1 MTLFSP
7 KTQQFLSEYGWFP
20 EHCVDLSDAITKL
33 SKEGFDIFE
42 AALVVLQS
50 LQGLQT
56 RTPTGASMD
65 FSATIG
71 LGTYDDIALW
81 MRAHRIRLY
90 PLGDWSSYTMY
101 LDEQKRLYVTDFAH
115 IARVGETTTD
125 GFDAIVSGCGGPA
138 TTLVPPKLC

>member
-1 MTLFSP
+1 MPSITCHPERSEGSRLDIGEILHCFQNDKPRCSTREPGGGRITLFSP
-7 KTQQFLSEYGWFP
+7 KTQHVLAASGWSP
-20 EHCVDLSDAITKL
+20 ERCVDLSNIITKL

-71 LGTYDDIALW
+71 LGTYDDI
-81 MRAHRIRLY
+81 RYRTV
-90 PLGDWSSYTMY
+90 D
-101 LDEQKRLYVTDFAH
+101 
-115 IARVGETTTD
+115 ART
-125 GFDAIVSGCGGPA
+125 
-138 TTLVPPKLC
+138 